1 MAVDIK
7 SSEELYKVIIRSLGT
22 TTPASAAAI
31 AKGLNVSVQQITSII
46 YRAPS
51 VLIDQVS
58 FKLAEQMHTLL
69 ETLGYEAE
77 VVSQDVTL
85 NRSNEHL
92 DISVYV
98 RNVDRFNE
106 IVDIISSFIGAPT
119 KKISEVLMTPPG
131 VVMGGVTQATANA
144 LQEKLGELANVRA
157 SDPEKARYDLYLNP
171 GNFRQTNQILDDV
184 RSKGIEPIADT
195 GCIAEDIEH
204 KIAKPIWQRHAKSGL
219 LFLINRDFLRFDM
232 VLPQNGNANLSPEQT
247 EYLISEVGIEAQ
259 HHKAVMEHRPV
270 TLFDALPF
278 DEIEASL
285 LRAKDAGFD
294 LEADMVTFKHFAITL
309 NATNHLTKTTDAL
322 AALNLLSEGESVPTL
337 PFTLPHRFSETSARI
352 YQSSLEAVG
361 LDVELSD
368 NWGEV

>member
-144 LQEKLGELANVRA
+144 LQEL
-157 SDPEKARYDLYLNP
+157 S
-171 GNFRQTNQILDDV
+171 
-184 RSKGIEPIADT
+184 
-195 GCIAEDIEH
+195 
-204 KIAKPIWQRHAKSGL
+204 
-219 LFLINRDFLRFDM
+219 LIH
-232 VLPQNGNANLSPEQT
+232 
-247 EYLISEVGIEAQ
+247 I
-259 HHKAVMEHRPV
+259 
-270 TLFDALPF
+270 
-278 DEIEASL
+278 
-285 LRAKDAGFD
+285 
-294 LEADMVTFKHFAITL
+294 
-309 NATNHLTKTTDAL
+309 
-322 AALNLLSEGESVPTL
+322 
-337 PFTLPHRFSETSARI
+337 
-352 YQSSLEAVG
+352 
-361 LDVELSD
+361 
-368 NWGEV
+368 